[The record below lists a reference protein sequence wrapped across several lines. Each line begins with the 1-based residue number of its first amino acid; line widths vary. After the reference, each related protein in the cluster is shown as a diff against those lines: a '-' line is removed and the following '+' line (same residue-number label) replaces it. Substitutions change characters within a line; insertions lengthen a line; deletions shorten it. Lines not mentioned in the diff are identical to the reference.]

1 MSEIASSSKISEII
15 KKYDFSIKKSFG
27 QNFLIDNNITKNIVD
42 RSMNNNINKIYNVLE
57 IGPGIGS
64 LSYEIAKKANK
75 LVCIEIDKRLEPIL
89 NETLDEFDNVDIIFE
104 DFLKIDLEKLCKDHF
119 DNNHDLIVIANLPYY
134 ITTAI
139 LIKLFESAHKINLK
153 SISAMMQKEVGDRLN
168 ASINTKDYNSLSI
181 LTQYYSNAKILLK
194 VSKNVFIPKPNVDS
208 VVVKFD
214 IKDKNNEIIDE
225 KVFLKVLRTLFK
237 QRRKTILNNLNSLY
251 QNKEIT
257 KSIINKAGLDEN
269 SRAESLNIVQIIQLS
284 NIISREE

>member
-225 KVFLKVLRTLFK
+225 KVFFKVLRTLFK

-269 SRAESLNIVQIIQLS
+269 SRAESLNIQQIIQLS

>member
-42 RSMNNNINKIYNVLE
+42 RSMNNNINKKYNVIE

-75 LVCIEIDKRLEPIL
+75 VVCIEIDKRLEPIL
-89 NETLDEFDNVDIIFE
+89 NETLDEFDNVEIVFE

-168 ASINTKDYNSLSI
+168 ASINTKDYNSLTI

-214 IKDKNNEIIDE
+214 IKEKNNEIIDE
-225 KVFLKVLRTLFK
+225 KVFFKVLRTLFK

-257 KSIINKAGLDEN
+257 KAIINKAGLDEN
-269 SRAESLNIVQIIQLS
+269 SRAESLNIQQIIQLS

>member
-269 SRAESLNIVQIIQLS
+269 SRAESLNIQQIIQLS